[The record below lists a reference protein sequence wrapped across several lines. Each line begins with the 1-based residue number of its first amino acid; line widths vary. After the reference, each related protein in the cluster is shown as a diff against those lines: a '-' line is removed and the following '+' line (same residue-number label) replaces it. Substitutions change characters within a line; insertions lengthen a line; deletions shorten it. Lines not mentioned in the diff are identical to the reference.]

1 MTARFL
7 LDTDICI
14 YIARE
19 RPHQVLKRFEQ
30 LAPGEAVISVITWG
44 ELRHGA
50 EKSTRREKVL
60 QSLDEF
66 AALVPV
72 EPLPKGA
79 GEDYGAIRTALEAKG
94 TPIGNNDLWIAAH
107 ARAAKL
113 TLVTNNESE
122 LRRVP
127 SLSVENWAAP
137 SAGTGGEPLPR
148 DR

>member
-1 MTARFL
+1 MTARYL

-19 RPHQVLKRFEQ
+19 RPTQVLERFEE

-44 ELRHGA
+44 ELSYGA

-72 EPLPKGA
+72 EPLPKAA
-79 GEDYGAIRTALEAKG
+79 GQEYGAIRAALEARG

-107 ARAAKL
+107 ARAAGL
-113 TLVTNNESE
+113 TVVTNNEGE
-122 LRRVP
+122 LRRVQD
-127 SLSVENWAAP
+127 LDIENWAAP
-137 SAGTGGEPLPR
+137 
-148 DR
+148 